1 MVEEHGGGSLVH
13 WPRVG
18 RVLKSPWFVLTAGF
32 AASRAVYVALGLR
45 FDSRPYREFWQYV
58 DPVAVD
64 GDPVGSF
71 LHLHIQPPLF
81 NMAMIAAGKV
91 SPFPVGPTLHVLF
104 LATGLAL
111 ATASFA
117 LLRRFGVAPRPA
129 VVVALLVA
137 CNPTAILY
145 ENWLFYAYP
154 TALLLVV
161 ATLLVTR
168 YGQSRRATDAVL
180 LFAAMA
186 AVILTRS
193 VFHPVWLLVA
203 GAGLLLVTMPAA
215 RGAVLAAAAV
225 PFLVVCALLVKN
237 LVLFDQFSSSS
248 WFGMNLA
255 RISTFQI
262 PEEERARLVREGDLS
277 TLALRPT
284 FAYYDLYADSGFG
297 TPRPRSGHP
306 VVDDP
311 VKSDGGPNF
320 NYVGYLG
327 VYRQYLRDALA
338 SIRLRPGGYLRGQ
351 ATAYVLYLNSPS
363 DYLARTE
370 NQRRI
375 AALDATWRTVAYGE
389 VPRALTGS
397 LRQDRSPLVTRM
409 FTMGL
414 SMAALLVAVAT
425 VGARLLVAVV
435 RRRRPAEPAVVGL
448 LFAWLTICYFTV
460 VVNAVELGENQRFR
474 LEVEPL
480 LVLLAAGL
488 GHDLW
493 RRDRASSAAD
503 VKPPGGSDGLPAA

>member
-1 MVEEHGGGSLVH
+1 MAEEDGRGLLAHRAQL
-13 WPRVG
+13 G
-18 RVLKSPWFVLTAGF
+18 RVLGSPWFVLTAGF
-32 AASRAVYVALGLR
+32 VASRAVYAALGVR

-64 GDPVGSF
+64 RDPVGSF
-71 LHLHIQPPLF
+71 LHLHVQPPLF
-81 NMAMIAAGKV
+81 NMAMTAAGEV
-91 SPFPVGPTLHVLF
+91 SPFPVGPTLHVLY
-104 LATGLAL
+104 LAMGLAL
-111 ATASFA
+111 AGASFA

-129 VVVALLVA
+129 VALALLVV

-161 ATLLVTR
+161 ATLLVIR
-168 YGQSRRATDAVL
+168 YAESKRSRDAVL

-203 GAGLLLVTMPAA
+203 GLGLLLVTMPAA
-215 RGAVLAAAAV
+215 RGAVLATAAV
-225 PFLVVCALLVKN
+225 PFLLVCALLVKN
-237 LVLFDQFSSSS
+237 LVLFDQVSSSS

-262 PEEERARLVREGDLS
+262 SEEERGRLVREGDLS
-277 TLALRPT
+277 SLALRPT

-297 TPRPRSGHP
+297 TPRSRSGHP

-320 NYVGYLG
+320 NYAGYLG
-327 VYRQYLRDALA
+327 IYRQYLRDALA
-338 SIRLRPGGYLRGQ
+338 SIRLRPGAYLRGQ
-351 ATAYVLYLNSPS
+351 ATAFVLYLNSPS
-363 DYLARTE
+363 DYLVRTD

-389 VPRALTGS
+389 VPRALTDS
-397 LRQDRSPLVTRM
+397 LRENQSPLVNRM

-414 SMAALLVAVAT
+414 AVAAVLAAVAV
-425 VGARLLVAVV
+425 VGGHLLVAVV
-435 RRRRPAEPAVVGL
+435 RRRRTAEPAVVGL
-448 LFAWLTICYFTV
+448 LFGWLTLCYFTV

-474 LEVEPL
+474 FEVEPL

-488 GHDLW
+488 GHEMW
-493 RRDRASSAAD
+493 RRRPASSGAE
-503 VKPPGGSDGLPAA
+503 VRPTGGNDESPAA